1 MTSADDPDQ
10 PPGLSIVPLAD
21 RPELG
26 AQLPALLA
34 SRWPAYML
42 EGHPGHQVDLEALVF
57 GLPEYQLLLVSDDGD
72 LCGSAIALP
81 LPWDG
86 TVDDLPEGWDAAIT
100 RSAESQTRGEPA
112 TALCPLSITIAE
124 HVGRQGL
131 AAELLLAMQHTA
143 HARGLDSVVIAIR
156 PSRKADYPLIP
167 MERYLTWQTPRGEAF
182 DPWVRLHRRAGGE
195 VLGVCPRSMTITG
208 TLREWQEWLQQEI
221 PDSGEYILPG
231 GLAPLVA
238 DKEADLGVYVEAN
251 VWIRHRPR
259 P

>member
-1 MTSADDPDQ
+1 MASVEDPNQ
-10 PPGLSIVPLAD
+10 LPGLSIVSLAD

-26 AQLPALLA
+26 ADLPALLA

-42 EGHPGHQVDLEALVF
+42 EGHPGHQVDLDALVF
-57 GLPEYQLLLVSDDGD
+57 SLPEYQLLLVSDDGV
-72 LCGSAIALP
+72 LCGSAISLP

-86 TVDDLPEGWDAAIT
+86 TLDDLPDGWDAAIT
-100 RSAESQTRGEPA
+100 RSAESLTRGERA

-124 HVGRQGL
+124 QVSRQGL
-131 AAELLLAMQHTA
+131 AVEMLRALQRTA
-143 HARGLDSVVIAIR
+143 HTGDLDSMILAVR

-182 DPWVRLHRRAGGE
+182 DPWVRLHRRAGGD

-208 TLREWQEWLQQEI
+208 TLQEWQEWLQQEI

-251 VWIRHRPR
+251 VWVRHQPR
-259 P
+259 G